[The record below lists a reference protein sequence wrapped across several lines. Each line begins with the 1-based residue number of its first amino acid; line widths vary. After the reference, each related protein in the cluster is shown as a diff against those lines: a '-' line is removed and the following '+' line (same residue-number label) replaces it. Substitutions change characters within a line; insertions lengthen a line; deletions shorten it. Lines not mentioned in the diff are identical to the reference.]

1 MRHLLDDRQLDLARR
16 ALLASDSQLL
26 LDFMFKLSLSQ
37 PAQASPSVLGL
48 SRDLGWVESGST
60 RLTTLGWL
68 VGDVVRE
75 YQFWIE
81 RGRKTHGEDDHP
93 LLAAE
98 RYEGKTVLEPGSGFG
113 CNLLSLSRRPG
124 RFVGVEP
131 VGLYRQLTP
140 IFAERE
146 GVPEPLVFEGS
157 GESLPFSDDEFDV
170 VLCYSSHQYM
180 DIRLAL
186 REMARV
192 LRPGGQLQII
202 GGTLDAYARNMGRRV
217 FEGRELKPALKYA
230 LTVAN
235 TLGYEY
241 LGRRFVIPRGAAA
254 TTAPVY
260 PRGPFIWKWVREVGL
275 APRPDLLRRFSG
287 ETAFFADKPGR

>member
-1 MRHLLDDRQLDLARR
+1 MGYLLDNRQLEMART
-16 ALLASDSQLL
+16 ALLSHDAEPL
-26 LDFMFKLSLSQ
+26 LDLMFKLALSR
-37 PAQASPSVLGL
+37 PAEASPAVLDV
-48 SRDLGWVESGST
+48 SRELGWVERGST
-60 RLTTLGWL
+60 KLTTLGWL

-75 YQFWIE
+75 YRFWIE

-146 GVPEPLVFEGS
+146 GVPAPLVVDGS
-157 GESLPFSDDEFDV
+157 GEALPFPDAEFDV

-180 DIRLAL
+180 DVKPAL

-202 GGTLDAYARNMGRRV
+202 GGTLDAYAKNSGLRV
-217 FEGRELKPALKYA
+217 VKDRKLKPALKYA
-230 LTVAN
+230 MTVGN

-241 LGRRFVIPRGAAA
+241 LGRRFLVPKGAAA

-260 PRGPFIWKWVREVGL
+260 PRDTFMWRWIREAGL
-275 APRPDLLRRFSG
+275 VPRPDLLRRFSG
-287 ETAFFADKPGR
+287 ETSFFADKP